1 MGLTEPI
8 DGAATESP
16 ADVIGAPKDDWDP
29 LQGSTKEAH
38 PWTTTNLGEACP
50 GVVTPLNTAFWGL
63 PGDLTARRV
72 GYAIGVMSKAEL
84 EQPDDPADRILRN
97 FYGRLA
103 TNLDYM
109 GLVGDRLPGITGED
123 ALSSLF
129 GEPPDGMTFHP
140 TKRRYAFV
148 AYRFP
153 RTFVRVPRMLD
164 RVCPRID
171 AWWRRMV
178 EEVPSRD
185 LAGARAAFAESIEM
199 FQLGMDT
206 QVTAMMGSFQPM
218 FDALSK
224 LVERAGVGD
233 LSVLSGSGGAEIAV
247 VTDIWRASRGEIAVE
262 DIVRSHGFHG
272 PGEGEISST
281 VWRDD
286 PSPLR
291 TVIEHYRNLPDSDHP
306 ARLDRERDAKRVEMT
321 KQVLAALPRSQR
333 PGARLILALARRR
346 VPHRGRAKRSFLQ
359 AIDIGRL
366 SARRTGELLAAEG
379 ALEDREDAFYLTR
392 EELTG
397 TLPPDALE
405 LVRRRRQRRKTYERI
420 AFRSTEWVGMP
431 DAYEVED
438 ADPDDARDADGVI
451 TGTGA
456 SSGVAEGLVRVV
468 EDPTFSD
475 VEPDEILVAPT
486 TDPSWCSIM
495 YVSSALVVDL
505 GGALSHAAVVAREL
519 NIPCVVNTRDG
530 TRRLATGD
538 RVRVDGKA
546 GTVEVLERG

>member
-1 MGLTEPI
+1 MEATKPV
-8 DGAATESP
+8 DDAAPETP
-16 ADVIGAPKDDWDP
+16 ADVIDASKDGWDP
-29 LQGSTKEAH
+29 LQSSTKPVH
-38 PWTTTNLGEACP
+38 PWTTTNLGEAVP
-50 GVVTPLNTAFWGL
+50 GIMCPLNLAYWDY

-72 GYAIGVMSKAEL
+72 GYAIGVMSKKEL
-84 EQPDDPADRILRN
+84 EQPPDPAERILRT

-103 TNLDYM
+103 TNLNYM
-109 GLVGDRLPGITGED
+109 GLIGDRMPGITGEE

-129 GEPPDGMTFHP
+129 GKPPEGMTFHP
-140 TKRRYAFV
+140 TKRRYLFV

-153 RTFVRVPRMLD
+153 RTFIRVPGMLKQ
-164 RVCPRID
+164 VTSEID

-178 EEVPSRD
+178 EEVPNRD
-185 LAGARAAFAESIEM
+185 LAGAKAAFAESIEM

-224 LVERAGVGD
+224 LVESAGVGD

-247 VTDIWRASRGEIAVE
+247 VTDIWRASRGEITVA
-262 DIVRSHGFHG
+262 DIVRNHGFHG

-281 VWRDD
+281 VWRED
-286 PSPLR
+286 PSPLH
-291 TVIEHYRNLPDSDHP
+291 TVVEHYKKLPESEHP
-306 ARLDRERDAKRVEMT
+306 ARLDEDRERKRVEMT
-321 KQVLAALPRSQR
+321 KEVLAALPRSKR
-333 PGARLILALARRR
+333 AGARLVMELARRR

-359 AIDIGRL
+359 AIDVGRL
-366 SARRTGELLAAEG
+366 SARRIGDLLVADG
-379 ALEDREDAFYLTR
+379 RFEDRDDAFYLTH
-392 EELTG
+392 EELTAP
-397 TLPPDALE
+397 TVPPDVRE
-405 LVRRRRQRRKTYERI
+405 LIRKRRQRRKTYERI

-438 ADPDDARDADGVI
+438 AADEPVEGGDVV
-451 TGTGA
+451 TGTGV

-468 EDPTFSD
+468 EDPTFAD

-546 GTVEVLERG
+546 GTVEILERA